1 MTGFLFLAR
10 QSRPGV
16 VVKLDLSSAEPGD
29 SAPAVIQGKSFKL
42 IERHRFQ
49 SRQLGRM
56 SDETFRS
63 GRQDPCDFIFDR
75 DKVRVHR

>member
-29 SAPAVIQGKSFKL
+29 SAPAVIQRKLFKL
-42 IERHRFQ
+42 IGRHRFQ
-49 SRQLGRM
+49 SRELGRM
-56 SDETFRS
+56 SDETFWLDRE
-63 GRQDPCDFIFDR
+63 DAHDFIFDR

>member
-1 MTGFLFLAR
+1 
-10 QSRPGV
+10 
-16 VVKLDLSSAEPGD
+16 
-29 SAPAVIQGKSFKL
+29 
-42 IERHRFQ
+42 
-49 SRQLGRM
+49 M